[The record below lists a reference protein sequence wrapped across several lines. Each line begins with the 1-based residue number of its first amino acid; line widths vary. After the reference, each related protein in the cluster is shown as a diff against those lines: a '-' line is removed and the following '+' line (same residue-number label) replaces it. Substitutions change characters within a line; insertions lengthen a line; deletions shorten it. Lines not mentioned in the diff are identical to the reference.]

1 MMLRVTESP
10 SPEPEPEVI
19 HEGRTFGTNYGR
31 WSATDVKVSVTF
43 DRRDP
48 PPNGNISYIFI

>member
-19 HEGRTFGTNYGR
+19 YEGRTFGTNYGR
-31 WSATDVKVSVTF
+31 V
-43 DRRDP
+43 
-48 PPNGNISYIFI
+48 NISKMECYGCKGKCNF